1 MSLPDFAR
9 VLNTFDRVQ
18 PALLRWL
25 PAGDAT
31 ELGQRLH
38 GKAAS
43 MQPRIMVY
51 GIYNAGKSTLI
62 NALMGRDEAE
72 VADRPKTFRVTP
84 YPWHGFTLLDTP
96 GIDAPVR
103 HEEETRAELERCD
116 VVLFVVAIGGAI
128 DEARTW
134 QELVDIVR
142 RGRRV
147 MLIINNKQG
156 LEPGSAEFLQVADT
170 LRQHLQQA
178 AEAAGLTGVLEQVP
192 IHLTNARS
200 ALRGRLEN
208 KPALVARSGILALE
222 SELAEFLRKSDSHAV
237 FDTCRS
243 DLLRAVDAADS
254 ALHLKAGNATSQALA
269 KLGQRIEHERA
280 RLACALDE
288 QLDQLLPDAR
298 RKMGATIRQAVQGGD
313 GAPEKMEAAAIDIAV
328 TVGARLNATLALEV
342 ASTQR
347 NLRDIGD
354 LLATELASELAIA
367 NASLHVPAGEGPAAG
382 GASVFEQTFK
392 QVFQK
397 MPIGK
402 LTEQGALAA
411 LKFGKDQLP
420 LLFKG
425 IGAKTMGRWAGMAGK
440 WAGPVVQIGVF
451 LWELYQA
458 GQEAEAQKREL
469 ARQSQAIEDA
479 VSEFIGNLRD
489 GYRRMIAEL
498 VDQVFLPLEDWLE
511 TEETAANDQQATGEA
526 DRILF
531 AQARIAL
538 RNEQ

>member
-156 LEPGSAEFLQVADT
+156 LEPGSVEFLQVADT

-178 AEAAGLTGVLEQVP
+178 AEAAGLTDVLKQVP

-222 SELAEFLRKSDSHAV
+222 SELAEFLRNSDSHAV

-354 LLATELASELAIA
+354 VLASELAIA

-440 WAGPVVQIGVF
+440 WAGPVVQIGIF

-458 GQEAEAQKREL
+458 GQQEQAQKQEL

-498 VDQVFLPLEDWLE
+498 VDQVFLPLEDWLA
-511 TEETAANDQQATGEA
+511 TEEAAANSQQATGEA

-538 RNEQ
+538 RNDQ